1 MKRLI
6 YNKLLEWKHRSDHK
20 PLVLE
25 GARQVGKTYIL
36 QEFGRNEFDN
46 MVYINCENNEAIKQ
60 LFAIDYNID
69 RILLGLE
76 AYSLQKIIPGKTLL
90 FLDEI
95 QELPGGVASLKYFCE
110 NARSLHVAV
119 AGSLLGILNL
129 QGQSFPVGKVETLRL
144 YPMTFIEFLMARG
157 KQQLVDVLQSLDWN
171 IINPL
176 HNIFVEE
183 LRLYYFVGGM
193 PEAVTTYL
201 ECADPS
207 RVRAIHEEIL
217 NAYVRDFAKH
227 AAGETQRVRL
237 VWDSVPEHLARE
249 NKKFIFGA
257 VKSGARASYFDNALQ
272 WLQDAGLIYKVENIR
287 QVELPL
293 KFFANRDIFKVFM
306 LDVGLMG
313 AMALASPDEM
323 LVKDNV
329 FSIFKGAFTENY
341 VLTQLKSIDG
351 VHTYYYS
358 KPNSTLEIDFLCQI
372 DGNIVPIEV
381 KAEVN
386 VKAKSLATFSK
397 THSTRVAQSLRFSM
411 QPHIDQGWMQN
422 VPLYAVEAF
431 VKKRVTDCK
440 GEGK

>member
-6 YNKLLEWKHRSDHK
+6 YSKLLEWKNRSDHK

-36 QEFGRNEFDN
+36 QEFGKNEFEN

-60 LFAIDYNID
+60 LFAIDFNIN

-76 AYSLQKIIPGKTLL
+76 AYSLQKIVPGKTLL

-95 QELPGGVASLKYFCE
+95 QELPGGVPSLKYFNE
-110 NARSLHVAV
+110 NAQNLHIAV
-119 AGSLLGILNL
+119 AGSLLGIFNL
-129 QGQSFPVGKVETLRL
+129 QGQSFPVGKVEILRL
-144 YPMTFIEFLMARG
+144 YPMTFQEFLMARG

-193 PEAVTTYL
+193 PEAVTKYI
-201 ECADPS
+201 EGADVS
-207 RVRAIHEEIL
+207 RVRAIHHEIL
-217 NAYVRDFAKH
+217 DAYVRDFAKH
-227 AAGETQRVRL
+227 AGKETQRVRL

-272 WLQDAGLIYKVENIR
+272 WLQDAGLIYKVENIK
-287 QVELPL
+287 QAELPL

-306 LDVGLMG
+306 LDVGLLG
-313 AMALASPDEM
+313 AMAIASPDEM
-323 LVKDNV
+323 LVKENV
-329 FSIFKGAFTENY
+329 FSIFKGAFTENF
-341 VLTQLKSIDG
+341 VLTQLKTLDNIY
-351 VHTYYYS
+351 TYYYS
-358 KPNSTLEIDFLCQI
+358 KLNSTLEIDFVCQI
-372 DGNIVPIEV
+372 GSNIVPIEV
-381 KAEVN
+381 KAETN
-386 VKAKSLATFSK
+386 VKSKSLATFAKS
-397 THSTRVAQSLRFSM
+397 HSQVVQQSLRFSM

-422 VPLYAVEAF
+422 VPLYAIEAF
-431 VKKRVTDCK
+431 MGSISR
-440 GEGK
+440 

>member
-6 YNKLLEWKHRSDHK
+6 YSKLLDWKNRSDHK

-36 QEFGRNEFDN
+36 QEFGKNEFEN

-60 LFAIDYNID
+60 LFAIDFNIN

-76 AYSLQKIIPGKTLL
+76 AYSLQKIVPGKTLL

-95 QELPGGVASLKYFCE
+95 QELPGGVPSLKYFNE
-110 NARSLHVAV
+110 NAQNLHIAV
-119 AGSLLGILNL
+119 AGSLLGIFNL
-129 QGQSFPVGKVETLRL
+129 QGQSFPVGKVEILRL
-144 YPMTFIEFLMARG
+144 YPMTFQEFLMARG

-193 PEAVTTYL
+193 PEAVTKYI
-201 ECADPS
+201 EGADVS
-207 RVRAIHEEIL
+207 RVRAIHHEIL
-217 NAYVRDFAKH
+217 DAYVRDFAKH
-227 AAGETQRVRL
+227 AGKETQRVRL

-272 WLQDAGLIYKVENIR
+272 WLQDAGLIYKVENIK
-287 QVELPL
+287 QAELPL
-293 KFFANRDIFKVFM
+293 KFFAYRDIFKVFM
-306 LDVGLMG
+306 LDVGLLG
-313 AMALASPDEM
+313 AMAIASPDEM
-323 LVKDNV
+323 LVKENV
-329 FSIFKGAFTENY
+329 FSIFKGAFTENF
-341 VLTQLKSIDG
+341 VLTQLKTLDNIY
-351 VHTYYYS
+351 TYYYS
-358 KPNSTLEIDFLCQI
+358 KLNSTLEIDFVCQI
-372 DGNIVPIEV
+372 GSNIVPIEV
-381 KAEVN
+381 KAETN
-386 VKAKSLATFSK
+386 VKSKSLATFAKS
-397 THSTRVAQSLRFSM
+397 HSQVVQQSLRFSM

-422 VPLYAVEAF
+422 VPLYAIEAF
-431 VKKRVTDCK
+431 MGSIAR
-440 GEGK
+440 

>member
-6 YNKLLEWKHRSDHK
+6 YSKLLEWKNRSDHK

-36 QEFGRNEFDN
+36 QEFGKNEFEN

-60 LFAIDYNID
+60 LFAIDFNIN

-76 AYSLQKIIPGKTLL
+76 AYSLQKIVPGKTLL

-95 QELPGGVASLKYFCE
+95 QELPGGVPSLKYFNE
-110 NARSLHVAV
+110 NAQNLHIAV
-119 AGSLLGILNL
+119 AGSLLGIFNL
-129 QGQSFPVGKVETLRL
+129 QGQSFPVGKVEILRL
-144 YPMTFIEFLMARG
+144 YPMTFQEFLMARG

-193 PEAVTTYL
+193 PEAVTKYI
-201 ECADPS
+201 EGADVS
-207 RVRAIHEEIL
+207 RVRAIHHEIL
-217 NAYVRDFAKH
+217 DAYVRDFAKH
-227 AAGETQRVRL
+227 AGKETQRVRL
-237 VWDSVPEHLARE
+237 VWESVPEHLARE

-272 WLQDAGLIYKVENIR
+272 WLQDAGLIYKVENIK
-287 QVELPL
+287 QAELPL

-306 LDVGLMG
+306 LDVGLLG
-313 AMALASPDEM
+313 AMAIASPDEM
-323 LVKDNV
+323 LVKENV
-329 FSIFKGAFTENY
+329 FSIFKGAFTENF
-341 VLTQLKSIDG
+341 VLTQLKTLDNIY
-351 VHTYYYS
+351 TYYYS
-358 KPNSTLEIDFLCQI
+358 KLNSTLEIDFVCQI
-372 DGNIVPIEV
+372 GSNIVPIEV
-381 KAEVN
+381 KAETN
-386 VKAKSLATFSK
+386 VKSKSLATFAKS
-397 THSTRVAQSLRFSM
+397 HSQVVQQSLRFSM

-422 VPLYAVEAF
+422 VPLYAIEAF
-431 VKKRVTDCK
+431 MGSISR
-440 GEGK
+440 

>member
-6 YNKLLEWKHRSDHK
+6 YSKLLEWKNRSDHK

-36 QEFGRNEFDN
+36 QEFGKNEFEN

-60 LFAIDYNID
+60 LFAIDFNIN

-76 AYSLQKIIPGKTLL
+76 AYSLQKIVPGKTLL

-95 QELPGGVASLKYFCE
+95 QELPGGVPSLKYFNE
-110 NARSLHVAV
+110 NAQNLHIAV
-119 AGSLLGILNL
+119 AGSLLGIFNL
-129 QGQSFPVGKVETLRL
+129 QGQSFPVGKVEILRL
-144 YPMTFIEFLMARG
+144 YPMTFQEFLMARG

-193 PEAVTTYL
+193 PEAVTKYI
-201 ECADPS
+201 EGADVS
-207 RVRAIHEEIL
+207 RVRAIHHEIL
-217 NAYVRDFAKH
+217 DAYVRDFAKH
-227 AAGETQRVRL
+227 AGKETQRVRL
-237 VWDSVPEHLARE
+237 VWESVPEHLARE

-272 WLQDAGLIYKVENIR
+272 WLQDAGLIYKVENIK
-287 QVELPL
+287 QAELPL

-306 LDVGLMG
+306 LDVGLLG
-313 AMALASPDEM
+313 AMAIASPDEM
-323 LVKDNV
+323 LVKENV
-329 FSIFKGAFTENY
+329 FSIFKGAFTENF
-341 VLTQLKSIDG
+341 VLTQLKTLDNIY
-351 VHTYYYS
+351 TYYYS
-358 KPNSTLEIDFLCQI
+358 KLNSTLEIDFVCQI
-372 DGNIVPIEV
+372 GSNIVPIVV
-381 KAEVN
+381 KAETN
-386 VKAKSLATFSK
+386 VKSKSLATFAKS
-397 THSTRVAQSLRFSM
+397 HSQVVQQSLRFSM

-422 VPLYAVEAF
+422 VPLYAIEAF
-431 VKKRVTDCK
+431 MGSISR
-440 GEGK
+440 

>member
-6 YNKLLEWKHRSDHK
+6 YSKLLEWKNRSDHK
-20 PLVLE
+20 LLVLE

-36 QEFGRNEFDN
+36 QEFGKNEFEN

-60 LFAIDYNID
+60 LFAIDFNIN

-76 AYSLQKIIPGKTLL
+76 AYSLQKIVPGKTLL

-95 QELPGGVASLKYFCE
+95 QELPGGVPSLKYFNE
-110 NARSLHVAV
+110 NAQNLHIAV
-119 AGSLLGILNL
+119 AGSLLGIFNL

-144 YPMTFIEFLMARG
+144 YPMTFQEFLMARG

-193 PEAVTTYL
+193 PEAVTKYI
-201 ECADPS
+201 EGADVS
-207 RVRAIHEEIL
+207 RVRAIHHEIL
-217 NAYVRDFAKH
+217 DAYVRDFAKH
-227 AAGETQRVRL
+227 AGKETQRVRL

-272 WLQDAGLIYKVENIR
+272 WLQDAGLIYKVENIK
-287 QVELPL
+287 QAELPL

-306 LDVGLMG
+306 LDVGLLG
-313 AMALASPDEM
+313 AMAIASPDEM
-323 LVKDNV
+323 LVKENV
-329 FSIFKGAFTENY
+329 FSIFKGAFTENF
-341 VLTQLKSIDG
+341 VLTQLKTLDNIY
-351 VHTYYYS
+351 TYYYS
-358 KPNSTLEIDFLCQI
+358 KLNSTLEIDFVCQI
-372 DGNIVPIEV
+372 GSNIVPIEV
-381 KAEVN
+381 KAETN
-386 VKAKSLATFSK
+386 VKSKSLATFAKS
-397 THSTRVAQSLRFSM
+397 HSQVVQQSLRFSM

-422 VPLYAVEAF
+422 VPLYAIEAF
-431 VKKRVTDCK
+431 MGSISR
-440 GEGK
+440 

>member
-6 YNKLLEWKHRSDHK
+6 YSKLLEWKNRSDHK

-36 QEFGRNEFDN
+36 QEFGKNEFEN

-60 LFAIDYNID
+60 LFAIDFNIN

-76 AYSLQKIIPGKTLL
+76 AYSLQKIVPGKTLL

-95 QELPGGVASLKYFCE
+95 QELPGGVPSLKYFNE
-110 NARSLHVAV
+110 NAQNLHIAV
-119 AGSLLGILNL
+119 AGSLLGIFNL
-129 QGQSFPVGKVETLRL
+129 QGQSFPVGKVEILRL
-144 YPMTFIEFLMARG
+144 YPMTFQEFLMARG

-193 PEAVTTYL
+193 PEAVTKYI
-201 ECADPS
+201 EGADVS
-207 RVRAIHEEIL
+207 RVRAIHHEIL
-217 NAYVRDFAKH
+217 DAYVRDFAKH
-227 AAGETQRVRL
+227 AGKETQRVRL

-272 WLQDAGLIYKVENIR
+272 WLQDAGLIYKVENIK
-287 QVELPL
+287 QAELPL

-306 LDVGLMG
+306 LDLGLLG
-313 AMALASPDEM
+313 AMAIASPDEM
-323 LVKDNV
+323 LVKENV
-329 FSIFKGAFTENY
+329 FSIFKGAFTENF
-341 VLTQLKSIDG
+341 VLTQLKTLDNIY
-351 VHTYYYS
+351 TYYYS
-358 KPNSTLEIDFLCQI
+358 KLNSTLEIDFVCQI
-372 DGNIVPIEV
+372 GSNIVPIEV
-381 KAEVN
+381 KAETN
-386 VKAKSLATFSK
+386 VKSKSLATFAKS
-397 THSTRVAQSLRFSM
+397 HSQVVQQSLRFSM

-422 VPLYAVEAF
+422 VPLYAIEAF
-431 VKKRVTDCK
+431 MGSISR
-440 GEGK
+440 

>member
-6 YNKLLEWKHRSDHK
+6 YSKLLEWKNRSDHK

-36 QEFGRNEFDN
+36 QKFGRNEFEN
-46 MVYINCENNEAIKQ
+46 MVYINCENNDAIKQ
-60 LFAIDYNID
+60 LFEIDYNID

-76 AYSLQKIIPGKTLL
+76 AYSLQKIVHGKTLL

-110 NARSLHVAV
+110 NARSLHVVV
-119 AGSLLGILNL
+119 AGSLLGIFNL

-144 YPMTFIEFLMARG
+144 YPMTFQEFLMARG
-157 KQQLVDVLQSLDWN
+157 KQQLVDVLQSLDWS

-193 PEAVTTYL
+193 PEAVTKYI
-201 ECADPS
+201 ESADTS
-207 RVRAIHEEIL
+207 RVRAIHNEIL

-227 AAGETQRVRL
+227 AANETQRVRL
-237 VWDSVPEHLARE
+237 VWESVPEHLARE

-293 KFFANRDIFKVFM
+293 KFFSNRDIFKVFM
-306 LDVGLMG
+306 LDVGLLG

-329 FSIFKGAFTENY
+329 FSSFKGAFTENY
-341 VLTQLKSIDG
+341 VLGQMKAVEGI
-351 VHTYYYS
+351 HTYYYS

-372 DGNIVPIEV
+372 NNLIVPIEV

-386 VKAKSLATFSK
+386 VKSKSLATFSK
-397 THSTRVAQSLRFSM
+397 THTNNVAQALRFSM

-431 VKKRVTDCK
+431 MK
-440 GEGK
+440 GKY

>member
-6 YNKLLEWKHRSDHK
+6 YSKLLEWKNRSDHK

-36 QEFGRNEFDN
+36 QEFGKNEFEN

-60 LFAIDYNID
+60 LFAIDFNIN

-76 AYSLQKIIPGKTLL
+76 AYSLQRIVPGKTLL

-95 QELPGGVASLKYFCE
+95 QELPGGVPSLKYFNE
-110 NARSLHVAV
+110 NAQNLHIAV
-119 AGSLLGILNL
+119 AGSLLGIFNL
-129 QGQSFPVGKVETLRL
+129 QGQSFPVGKVEILRL
-144 YPMTFIEFLMARG
+144 YPMTFQEFLMARG

-193 PEAVTTYL
+193 PEAVTKYI
-201 ECADPS
+201 EGADVS
-207 RVRAIHEEIL
+207 RVRAIHHEIL
-217 NAYVRDFAKH
+217 DAYVRDFAKH
-227 AAGETQRVRL
+227 AGKETQRVRL

-272 WLQDAGLIYKVENIR
+272 WLQDAGLIYKVENIK
-287 QVELPL
+287 QAELPL

-306 LDVGLMG
+306 LDVGLLG
-313 AMALASPDEM
+313 AMAIASPDEM
-323 LVKDNV
+323 LVKENV
-329 FSIFKGAFTENY
+329 FSIFKGAFTENF
-341 VLTQLKSIDG
+341 VLTQLKTLDNIY
-351 VHTYYYS
+351 TYYYS
-358 KPNSTLEIDFLCQI
+358 KLNSTLEIDFVCQI
-372 DGNIVPIEV
+372 GSNIVPIEV
-381 KAEVN
+381 KAETN
-386 VKAKSLATFSK
+386 VKSKSLATFAKS
-397 THSTRVAQSLRFSM
+397 HSQVVQQSLRFSM

-422 VPLYAVEAF
+422 VPLYAIEAF
-431 VKKRVTDCK
+431 MGSISR
-440 GEGK
+440 

>member
-6 YNKLLEWKHRSDHK
+6 YSKLLEWKNRSDHK
-20 PLVLE
+20 PLILE

-36 QEFGRNEFDN
+36 QEFGKNEFEN
-46 MVYINCENNEAIKQ
+46 MVYINCENNDAMLR
-60 LFAIDYNID
+60 LFSIDYNID
-69 RILLGLE
+69 RILLGIE

-119 AGSLLGILNL
+119 AGSLLGIFNL
-129 QGQSFPVGKVETLRL
+129 HSQSFPVGKVETLRL
-144 YPMTFIEFLMARG
+144 YPMSFQEFLMARG
-157 KQQLVDVLQSLDWN
+157 KQQLVDVLQSLNWD

-193 PEAVTTYL
+193 PEAVTKYI
-201 ECADPS
+201 ESADIS
-207 RVRAIHEEIL
+207 RVRSVQNEIL
-217 NAYVRDFAKH
+217 SAYVRDFAKH
-227 AAGETQRVRL
+227 AASETQRVRL
-237 VWDSVPEHLARE
+237 VWNSVPEHLARE

-257 VKSGARASYFDNALQ
+257 VKSGARASYFDNAIQ

-293 KFFANRDIFKVFM
+293 KFNANRDIFKVFM
-306 LDVGLMG
+306 LDVGLLG

-323 LVKDNV
+323 LVRDNV
-329 FSIFKGAFTENY
+329 FSSFKGAFTENY
-341 VLTQLKSIDG
+341 VIGQIKSVEGI
-351 VHTYYYS
+351 HTYYYS
-358 KPNSTLEIDFLCQI
+358 KPNSTLEIDFLCQA
-372 DGNIVPIEV
+372 NNHIVPIEV

-386 VKAKSLATFSK
+386 VKSKSLATFSK
-397 THSTRVAQSLRFSM
+397 THSACIAQAIRFSM

-431 VKKRVTDCK
+431 MNKLTTN
-440 GEGK
+440 

>member
-6 YNKLLEWKHRSDHK
+6 YSKLLEWKNRSDHK

-36 QEFGRNEFDN
+36 QEFGKNEFEN

-60 LFAIDYNID
+60 LFAIDFNIN

-76 AYSLQKIIPGKTLL
+76 AYSLQKIVPGKTLL

-95 QELPGGVASLKYFCE
+95 QELPGGVPSLKYFNE
-110 NARSLHVAV
+110 NAQNLHIAV
-119 AGSLLGILNL
+119 AGSLLGIFNL
-129 QGQSFPVGKVETLRL
+129 QGQSFPVGKVEILRL
-144 YPMTFIEFLMARG
+144 YPMTFQEFLMARG

-193 PEAVTTYL
+193 PEAMTKYI
-201 ECADPS
+201 EGADVS
-207 RVRAIHEEIL
+207 RVRAIHHEIL
-217 NAYVRDFAKH
+217 DAYVRDFAKH
-227 AAGETQRVRL
+227 AGKETQRVRL

-272 WLQDAGLIYKVENIR
+272 WLQDAGLIYKVENIK
-287 QVELPL
+287 QAELPL

-306 LDVGLMG
+306 LDLGLLG
-313 AMALASPDEM
+313 AMAIASPDEM
-323 LVKDNV
+323 LVKENV
-329 FSIFKGAFTENY
+329 FSIFKGAFTENF
-341 VLTQLKSIDG
+341 VLTQLKTLDNIY
-351 VHTYYYS
+351 TYYYS
-358 KPNSTLEIDFLCQI
+358 KLNSTLEIDFVCQI
-372 DGNIVPIEV
+372 GSNIVPIEV
-381 KAEVN
+381 KAETN
-386 VKAKSLATFSK
+386 VKSKSLATFAKS
-397 THSTRVAQSLRFSM
+397 HSQVVQQSLRFSM

-422 VPLYAVEAF
+422 VPLYAIEAF
-431 VKKRVTDCK
+431 MASISQ
-440 GEGK
+440 

>member
-6 YNKLLEWKHRSDHK
+6 YSKLLEWKNRSDHK

-36 QEFGRNEFDN
+36 QEFGRNEFEN
-46 MVYINCENNEAIKQ
+46 IVYVNCENNDVIKQ
-60 LFAIDYNID
+60 LFAIDYNIE

-95 QELPGGVASLKYFCE
+95 QELPGGIPSLKYFCE
-110 NARSLHVAV
+110 NARTLHVAV
-119 AGSLLGILNL
+119 AGSLLGIFNL

-144 YPMTFIEFLMARG
+144 YPMTFLEFLMARG
-157 KQQLVDVLQSLDWN
+157 KQQLVDVLQSLEWN

-193 PEAVTTYL
+193 PEAVTKYIEST
-201 ECADPS
+201 DTS
-207 RVRAIHEEIL
+207 RVRAIHNEIL

-227 AAGETQRVRL
+227 AANETQRVRL

-249 NKKFIFGA
+249 NKKFIFSA
-257 VKSGARASYFDNALQ
+257 VKSGTRASYFDNALQ

-293 KFFANRDIFKVFM
+293 KFFASRDIFKIFM

-323 LVKDNV
+323 LIKDNV
-329 FSIFKGAFTENY
+329 FNSFKGAFTENY
-341 VLTQLKSIDG
+341 VLDQMKAIEG
-351 VHTYYYS
+351 IHTYYYS
-358 KPNSTLEIDFLCQI
+358 KPNSTLEIDFLCQV
-372 DGNIVPIEV
+372 NNLIVPIEV
-381 KAEVN
+381 KAEIN
-386 VKAKSLATFSK
+386 VKSKSLSTFSK
-397 THSTRVAQSLRFSM
+397 THSNKVAQALRFSM

-431 VKKRVTDCK
+431 MKKL
-440 GEGK
+440 G

>member
-6 YNKLLEWKHRSDHK
+6 YSKLLDWKNRSDHK

-36 QEFGRNEFDN
+36 QEFGKNEFEN

-60 LFAIDYNID
+60 LFAIDFNIN

-76 AYSLQKIIPGKTLL
+76 AYSLQKIVPGKTLL

-95 QELPGGVASLKYFCE
+95 QELPGGVPSLKYFNE
-110 NARSLHVAV
+110 NAQNLHIAV
-119 AGSLLGILNL
+119 AGSLLGIFNL
-129 QGQSFPVGKVETLRL
+129 QGQSFPVGKVEILRL
-144 YPMTFIEFLMARG
+144 YPMTFQEFLMARG

-193 PEAVTTYL
+193 PEAVTKYI
-201 ECADPS
+201 EGADVS
-207 RVRAIHEEIL
+207 RVRAIHHEIL
-217 NAYVRDFAKH
+217 DAYVRDFAKH
-227 AAGETQRVRL
+227 AGKETQRVRL

-272 WLQDAGLIYKVENIR
+272 WLQDAGLIYKVENIK
-287 QVELPL
+287 QAELPL

-306 LDVGLMG
+306 LDVGLLG
-313 AMALASPDEM
+313 AMAIASPDEM
-323 LVKDNV
+323 LVKENV
-329 FSIFKGAFTENY
+329 FSIFKGAFTENF
-341 VLTQLKSIDG
+341 VLTQLKTLDNIY
-351 VHTYYYS
+351 TYYYS
-358 KPNSTLEIDFLCQI
+358 KLNSTLEIDFVCQI
-372 DGNIVPIEV
+372 GSNIVPIEV
-381 KAEVN
+381 KAETN
-386 VKAKSLATFSK
+386 VKSKSLATFAKS
-397 THSTRVAQSLRFSM
+397 HSQVVQQSLRFSM

-422 VPLYAVEAF
+422 VPLYAIEAF
-431 VKKRVTDCK
+431 MGSISR
-440 GEGK
+440 

>member
-6 YNKLLEWKHRSDHK
+6 YSKLLEWKNRSDHK

-36 QEFGRNEFDN
+36 QEFGKNEFEN

-60 LFAIDYNID
+60 LFAIDFNIN

-76 AYSLQKIIPGKTLL
+76 AYSLQRIVPGKTLL

-95 QELPGGVASLKYFCE
+95 QELPGGVPSLKYFNE
-110 NARSLHVAV
+110 NAQNLHIAV
-119 AGSLLGILNL
+119 AGSLLGIFNL

-144 YPMTFIEFLMARG
+144 YPMTFQEFLMARG

-193 PEAVTTYL
+193 PEAVTKYI
-201 ECADPS
+201 EGADVS
-207 RVRAIHEEIL
+207 RVRAIHHEIL
-217 NAYVRDFAKH
+217 DAYVRDFAKH
-227 AAGETQRVRL
+227 AGKETQRVRL

-272 WLQDAGLIYKVENIR
+272 WLQDAGLIYKVENIK
-287 QVELPL
+287 QAELPL

-306 LDVGLMG
+306 LDVGLLG
-313 AMALASPDEM
+313 AMAIASPDEM
-323 LVKDNV
+323 LVKENV
-329 FSIFKGAFTENY
+329 FSIFKGAFTENF
-341 VLTQLKSIDG
+341 VLTQLKTLDNIY
-351 VHTYYYS
+351 TYYYS
-358 KPNSTLEIDFLCQI
+358 KLNSTLEIDFVCQI
-372 DGNIVPIEV
+372 GSNIVPIEV
-381 KAEVN
+381 KAETN
-386 VKAKSLATFSK
+386 VKSKSLATFAKS
-397 THSTRVAQSLRFSM
+397 HSQVVQQSLRFSM

-422 VPLYAVEAF
+422 VPLYAIEAF
-431 VKKRVTDCK
+431 MGSISR
-440 GEGK
+440 

>member
-6 YNKLLEWKHRSDHK
+6 YSKLLEWKNRSDHK

-36 QEFGRNEFDN
+36 QEFGKNEFEN

-60 LFAIDYNID
+60 LFAIDFNIN

-76 AYSLQKIIPGKTLL
+76 AYSLQKIVPGKTLL

-95 QELPGGVASLKYFCE
+95 QELPGGVPSLKYFNE
-110 NARSLHVAV
+110 NAQNLHIAV
-119 AGSLLGILNL
+119 AGSLLGIFNL
-129 QGQSFPVGKVETLRL
+129 QGQSFPVGKVEILRL
-144 YPMTFIEFLMARG
+144 YPMTFQEFLMARG

-193 PEAVTTYL
+193 PEAVTKYI
-201 ECADPS
+201 EGADVS
-207 RVRAIHEEIL
+207 RVRAIHHEIL
-217 NAYVRDFAKH
+217 DAYVRDFAKH
-227 AAGETQRVRL
+227 AGKETQRVRL

-272 WLQDAGLIYKVENIR
+272 WLQDAGLIYKVENIK
-287 QVELPL
+287 QAELPL

-306 LDVGLMG
+306 LDVGLLG
-313 AMALASPDEM
+313 AMAIASPDEM
-323 LVKDNV
+323 LVKENV
-329 FSIFKGAFTENY
+329 FSIFKGAFTENF
-341 VLTQLKSIDG
+341 VLIQLKTLDNIY
-351 VHTYYYS
+351 TYYYS
-358 KPNSTLEIDFLCQI
+358 KLNSTLEIDFVCQI
-372 DGNIVPIEV
+372 GSNIVPIEV
-381 KAEVN
+381 KAETN
-386 VKAKSLATFSK
+386 VKSKSLATFAKS
-397 THSTRVAQSLRFSM
+397 HSQVVQQSLRFSM

-422 VPLYAVEAF
+422 VPLYAIEAF
-431 VKKRVTDCK
+431 MSSISR
-440 GEGK
+440 